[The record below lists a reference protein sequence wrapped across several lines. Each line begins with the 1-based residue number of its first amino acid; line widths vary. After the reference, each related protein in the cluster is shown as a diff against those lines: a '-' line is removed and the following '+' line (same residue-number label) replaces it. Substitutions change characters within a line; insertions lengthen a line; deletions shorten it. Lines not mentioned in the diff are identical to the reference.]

1 MMTDSPE
8 RPSSPER
15 PRTHDRSIPTPPK
28 MVSVEDMKEFTREE
42 LELRALTDKIM
53 TIAGKKSES
62 KVEDDLDRHSL

>member
-1 MMTDSPE
+1 
-8 RPSSPER
+8 
-15 PRTHDRSIPTPPK
+15 